1 MLVSILSP
9 YGFCEGVV
17 KALQTAQKAR
27 SEHPSSPIFLLG
39 ALVHNEPVIAELRRE
54 GFVICDEKKRP
65 LSEWIASLEEG
76 SVVVF
81 SAHGHDPKFDVIAKQ
96 KHLVVYDAT
105 CRFVLDN
112 ASLIRMELAQGND
125 VIYIGEP
132 NHSESAAALA
142 ISPEKIHLY
151 SSGAPFDFGVV
162 QSQTPLV
169 ISQTTMSAQDV
180 LSAETVLKTKF
191 PKAKFADKRCFS
203 TERRQEAVLNAP
215 KDMDLFVI
223 MGSKASNNT
232 GKLVD
237 IATKAFPKAE
247 VIRILDLAELK
258 TIGLTGYKKAVLA
271 SGASTSPSD
280 FESVYH
286 YIKSIK

>member
-9 YGFCEGVV
+9 FGFCEGVV

-39 ALVHNEPVIAELRRE
+39 ALVHNEPVIAELTRE

-65 LSEWIASLEEG
+65 LSEWIASLKEG

-81 SAHGHDPKFDVIAKQ
+81 SAHGHDPKFDAIAKQ

-112 ASLIRMELAQGND
+112 ASLIRQELAQGTD
-125 VIYIGEP
+125 VIYIGEL

-142 ISPEKIHLY
+142 ISPEKIHLF
-151 SSGAPFDFGVV
+151 SSKTSFEFGAIR
-162 QSQTPLV
+162 SQTPLV

-180 LSAETVLKTKF
+180 LSAEAAIKAKF
-191 PKAKFADKRCFS
+191 PKAKFADKRCVS
-203 TERRQEAVLNAP
+203 TEQRQKAVLNAP
-215 KDMDLFVI
+215 KDVDLFVI

-232 GKLVD
+232 DKLVD
-237 IATKAFPKAE
+237 IAKLAFPKAV
-247 VIRILDLAELK
+247 VIRVLDLAELK
-258 TIGLTGYKKAVLA
+258 TIELTGHHKVALA
-271 SGASTSPSD
+271 SGASTSPAD

-286 YIKSIK
+286 YIYSIK